1 MTKSV
6 VVTILL
12 VSVALNVYWA
22 ARMYTL
28 NTVCGSSEVV
38 AAARAKAKK
47 LDRWSKIV
55 TVTALLIVFSFLLW
69 SWRS

>member
-1 MTKSV
+1 MIKFFV
-6 VVTILL
+6 VVF
-12 VSVALNVYWA
+12 VFVGVVFNVYCA
-22 ARMYTL
+22 ARMHTL
-28 NTVCGSSEVV
+28 NTVSGPPEIV

-55 TVTALLIVFSFLLW
+55 TVTALLVVFSYLLW

>member
-1 MTKSV
+1 MIKFFV
-6 VVTILL
+6 VVL
-12 VSVALNVYWA
+12 VFVGVAFNVYCA

-28 NTVCGSSEVV
+28 NTVSGDSEIVET
-38 AAARAKAKK
+38 ARAKAKK

-55 TVTALLIVFSFLLW
+55 TVTALLIVFSYLLW